1 MKINFDQRLMDLE
14 LNPLEWET
22 NACPICRRGRT
33 SKPATLKVLCAD
45 ALVQGYTDARGQPI
59 QIPGDEHV
67 RRFKLAMKVMQG
79 GELDISVE
87 DVALIRDLVKLRFT
101 PLFAGQ
107 IWLMIDPEKGATVN
121 E

>member
-1 MKINFDQRLMDLE
+1 
-14 LNPLEWET
+14 
-22 NACPICRRGRT
+22 
-33 SKPATLKVLCAD
+33 
-45 ALVQGYTDARGQPI
+45 
-59 QIPGDEHV
+59 
-67 RRFKLAMKVMQG
+67 MKVMQG